1 MSSRV
6 HGQYNI
12 IRRCNVKEQSDYRK
26 YRDDL
31 REDFFH
37 ICGYCGKLEEVTKH
51 GFEID
56 HFVPIKIDGSKKTK
70 YNNLVY
76 SCFTCNR
83 KKSSDW
89 PTKNTDISNN
99 GIIGYVDP
107 ADQEFDKHLERNTQG
122 KIIAKTSVG
131 AYMVK
136 KLKFDT
142 RPIRTIYKLNMLVYK
157 KRQLSEM
164 IKTIKKDDMI
174 KYIEIQEE
182 IDSLMDI
189 IFISR
194 E

>member
-1 MSSRV
+1 M
-6 HGQYNI
+6 
-12 IRRCNVKEQSDYRK
+12 
-26 YRDDL
+26 
-31 REDFFH
+31 
-37 ICGYCGKLEEVTKH
+37 
-51 GFEID
+51 
-56 HFVPIKIDGSKKTK
+56 
-70 YNNLVY
+70 
-76 SCFTCNR
+76 
-83 KKSSDW
+83 
-89 PTKNTDISNN
+89 
-99 GIIGYVDP
+99 DP

-136 KLKFDT
+136 KLKFET

>member
-83 KKSSDW
+83 KKVQIGQQRILILAIMELLDMW
-89 PTKNTDISNN
+89 IQQIKNLIS
-99 GIIGYVDP
+99 I
-107 ADQEFDKHLERNTQG
+107 
-122 KIIAKTSVG
+122 
-131 AYMVK
+131 
-136 KLKFDT
+136 
-142 RPIRTIYKLNMLVYK
+142 
-157 KRQLSEM
+157 
-164 IKTIKKDDMI
+164 
-174 KYIEIQEE
+174 
-182 IDSLMDI
+182 
-189 IFISR
+189 
-194 E
+194 